1 MLKKTDFLRT
11 SLEFK
16 FIPCFCAHHF
26 YIYLGFQL
34 VRLSQISYLQKH
46 GLVLVII
53 LSKTK
58 LLKIFSMFFRDIR
71 SKTVCKKG
79 VVKSFAKFTGKQ
91 LCWSLFSIIS
101 GSMQRGLQLYC
112 DSVTC
117 TLTLARVFS
126 CESCE
131 IFKNNF
137 FLKEHL
143 QWLLLTVFLI
153 LSLVHLF
160 ISVLS
165 YVCFS
170 LNVSGTFI
178 FIQQCS
184 MENGMKIKKLL
195 KTLKNTLKYT
205 YTGKKKKRIPT
216 NLPTKKTF
224 FLIQSNQWTSFYMI
238 TASVMKGLRKGSN

>member
-1 MLKKTDFLRT
+1 
-11 SLEFK
+11 
-16 FIPCFCAHHF
+16 
-26 YIYLGFQL
+26 
-34 VRLSQISYLQKH
+34 
-46 GLVLVII
+46 
-53 LSKTK
+53 
-58 LLKIFSMFFRDIR
+58 MFFRDIR

-184 MENGMKIKKLL
+184 MENGMKKIKKLL

-205 YTGKKKKRIPT
+205 YTGKKKKKKKKEKKKKKKEKRKKKKRIPT

>member
-1 MLKKTDFLRT
+1 
-11 SLEFK
+11 
-16 FIPCFCAHHF
+16 
-26 YIYLGFQL
+26 
-34 VRLSQISYLQKH
+34 
-46 GLVLVII
+46 
-53 LSKTK
+53 
-58 LLKIFSMFFRDIR
+58 MFFRDIR

-184 MENGMKIKKLL
+184 MENGMKKIKKLL

-205 YTGKKKKRIPT
+205 YTGKKKKKKEKNKKQKRIPT